1 MSLSNLQRDC
11 DCSEGHDEVIK
22 FLTDI
27 VDQTYCYRDRYF
39 ESHSIEDAINKN
51 RDVEIFVNKNLE
63 IFNKHE
69 NLALQT
75 NKANYN
81 FLRGKLLNVFP
92 TYSNDAE
99 VLLSKAIK
107 LDPKLVEAW
116 NELGE
121 CYCKNDDL
129 VKAKS
134 CFEGALKE
142 KRNKISLR
150 NLSILLRQEDCKIRE
165 RKLENI
171 EKGLNFA
178 KEAVQ
183 LDPQDGLSWA
193 ILGNAHLSYF
203 FGVQQNPNT
212 LKQCLSAYTQAEK
225 DIIAKSTSDLH
236 YNKGITFKYQ
246 EEFKLAL
253 ESFYEASLYDPTW
266 EPPRNKQK
274 QLLRYLQEIQD
285 LVLTKGKLKPKRLH
299 QILKSID
306 SKQLGPYGGGCY
318 TSSSGEKAKL
328 TEVNYL
334 SLKPGLNEEKVILGK
349 VICSVRNDDIVPFT
363 FCSIDKTGTV
373 IVTTVFNLAD
383 GKGVIIGDSVAI
395 PEPYVTDVDF
405 RYKENNFKFTLV
417 RVETPVIMVVNSKK
431 LGRSLQAGV
440 QMSISRKFD

>member
-1 MSLSNLQRDC
+1 MSLSSLEKDC
-11 DCSEGHDEVIK
+11 ECTEIYDNIIE
-22 FLTDI
+22 FLESI
-27 VDQTYCYRDRYF
+27 VDQTYSYRDRYF

-51 RDVEIFVNKNLE
+51 RDVEILVNKNLE
-63 IFNKHE
+63 IFIIHE
-69 NLALQT
+69 KSALESK
-75 NKANYN
+75 KANYH
-81 FLRGKLLNVFP
+81 FLRGKLLNIYS
-92 TYSNDAE
+92 TYSKEAE
-99 VLLSKAIK
+99 ILLSKAIK

-150 NLSILLRQEDCKIRE
+150 NLSILLRQESCKTRE
-165 RKLENI
+165 KKIENI
-171 EKGLNFA
+171 DKGLSFA

-203 FGVQQNPNT
+203 FGVQQNPSI

-253 ESFYEASLYDPTW
+253 KSFYEASLYDPTW
-266 EPPRNKQK
+266 EPPKKKQN

-285 LVLTKGKLKPKRLH
+285 LVESKGKLKPKRLQH
-299 QILKSID
+299 ILQSID

-328 TEVNYL
+328 TEEL
-334 SLKPGLNEEKVILGK
+334 CGALKPGLNEERVILGK
-349 VICSVRNDDIVPFT
+349 VICSVRNEDTVPFT
-363 FCSIDKTGTV
+363 FCLIDKVGTV

-405 RYKENNFKFTLV
+405 SYKENNFKFRLL
-417 RVETPVIMVVNSKK
+417 RIETPVIMVVNTKK
-431 LGRSLQAGV
+431 LGRNLQAGV

>member
-1 MSLSNLQRDC
+1 MSLTNLQNDC
-11 DCSEGHDEVIK
+11 NCSEIHEDVIK
-22 FLTDI
+22 FLTNT
-27 VDQTYCYRDRYF
+27 VDQTYFYRDRYF
-39 ESHSIEDAINKN
+39 ESHSIEEAINKN
-51 RDVEIFVNKNLE
+51 RDIEKLVNKNIE
-63 IFNKHE
+63 VFNSHE
-69 NLALQT
+69 KLALET
-75 NKANYN
+75 AKAYYN
-81 FLRGKLLNVFP
+81 FLRGKLLNVYP
-92 TYSNDAE
+92 TYSNNAE

-142 KRNKISLR
+142 ERNKVSLR
-150 NLSILLRQEDCKIRE
+150 NLSILLRQEDCKTRE
-165 RKLENI
+165 QKLANI
-171 EKGLNFA
+171 EKGLSYA

-212 LKQCLSAYTQAEK
+212 LKQCLGAYTQAEK
-225 DIIAKSTSDLH
+225 DIVAKSTSDLH

-246 EEFKLAL
+246 EEFKMAL

-266 EPPRNKQK
+266 NPPKNKQI
-274 QLLRYLQEIQD
+274 QLLRYLQEIQE
-285 LVLTKGKLKPKRLH
+285 LVVTKGKLKPKRLQ
-299 QILKSID
+299 QILQSID

-328 TEVNYL
+328 TEVLYS

-349 VICSVRNDDIVPFT
+349 VICSVRNEDTVPFT
-363 FCSIDKTGTV
+363 FCSIDKSGTV
-373 IVTTVFNLAD
+373 IVSTVFNLAD

-395 PEPYVTDVDF
+395 PEPYVTDIDF
-405 RYKENNFKFTLV
+405 GYKENDFKFRLI

-431 LGRSLQAGV
+431 LGRNLQAGV